1 MKVYRK
7 TLAGLLLVASAV
19 LAQER
24 VAGTATVQVEAN
36 LYTIPI
42 ECDDAGRPELGFSTE
57 PSRITRERTGR
68 TSGVRL
74 VLRTWKETDMVV
86 ISLDRYVAWMPRPSS
101 DAGVL
106 EMTLDMSPIS
116 STANGMPKLLS
127 FDDWQAGNRPEGLS
141 NVQVRADC
149 TFRDSSA
156 PSFKKVQGAE

>member
-1 MKVYRK
+1 MKIHRK
-7 TLAGLLLVASAV
+7 ILAGLLLVVSAV
-19 LAQER
+19 SAQER
-24 VAGTATVQVEAN
+24 VEGTATVQVEAN

-68 TSGVRL
+68 TSGVQL
-74 VLRTWKETDMVV
+74 ILRTWKETDMVV

-106 EMTLDMSPIS
+106 ELTLDMSPIS
-116 STANGMPKLLS
+116 STTNGMPTLLS
-127 FDDWQAGNRPEGLS
+127 FDDWQAGDRPEGLS
-141 NVQVRADC
+141 NVQVTADC
-149 TFRDSSA
+149 TFRDSGA